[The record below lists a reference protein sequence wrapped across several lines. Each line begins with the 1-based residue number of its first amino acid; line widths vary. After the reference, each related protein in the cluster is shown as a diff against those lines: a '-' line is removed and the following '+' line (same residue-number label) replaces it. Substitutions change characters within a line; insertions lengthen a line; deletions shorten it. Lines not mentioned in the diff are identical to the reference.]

1 MSWMGYSLMAQEIGK
16 AEILNAAD
24 LVEFDNSG
32 LNELLEPIAN
42 LLRIDVSVAGKDFV
56 LELLGGIAAA
66 AHIVDEG
73 KEPDK

>member
-24 LVEFDNSG
+24 LVEFGNSG
-32 LNELLEPIAN
+32 LDELLEPVAY
-42 LLRIDVSVAGKDFV
+42 LLRVDVGVAGKDFI
-56 LELLGGIAAA
+56 LQLLGGIAAA

-73 KEPDK
+73 KETDK